1 MDGLPVHSDM
11 AGVARDGPA
20 TEVTAP
26 SSVQRLGTEADRMGG
41 KLMVGLRAR
50 AMMHVAGEYLNQVQ
64 KRE

>member
-1 MDGLPVHSDM
+1 MHGLSVHSDM

-26 SSVQRLGTEADRMGG
+26 SSMQRLATEADRRGG
-41 KLMVGLRAR
+41 KLMVGLRTR
-50 AMMHVAGEYLNQVQ
+50 TMMHMAGEYLNQVQ